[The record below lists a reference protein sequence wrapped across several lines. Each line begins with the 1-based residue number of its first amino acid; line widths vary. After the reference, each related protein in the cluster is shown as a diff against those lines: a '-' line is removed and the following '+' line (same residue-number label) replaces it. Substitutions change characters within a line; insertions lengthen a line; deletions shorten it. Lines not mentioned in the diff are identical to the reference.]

1 VLLYDKSFEYTNNSV
16 FSIFFNLKKIDPF
29 GNCWKTSKV
38 SYSLYVA
45 CINLDKSVKLDLY
58 RTMIRIRLFEQESR
72 RLFKERLMSSRVIGY
87 RGQEAVAAGVSAHL
101 TSNDQIGSS
110 HRPLGHLI
118 AKGSNLGK
126 LFAELCGKR
135 TGFNK
140 GKAGIYHLFDPE
152 SGSLGANGI
161 VGGSVPMTS
170 GYALAHQ
177 LRGDG
182 GVSISYFGEGAS
194 NQGGVQETLNL
205 AACWKLPM
213 VFVCENSS
221 PEVQIMLG
229 HEIDLP
235 QLSIENVSERAPAYG
250 MPGSTHQGWDVEEV
264 YKVAEKAIELA
275 RSGGGPTLLE
285 FKVHNIGST
294 PEETIEPVE
303 EKRQYCPIINYRK
316 KLKTEGVLTDELDE
330 KILEEEKALIA
341 EASDYAVRSLPTEPL
356 EAFTDV
362 FAEDD

>member
-1 VLLYDKSFEYTNNSV
+1 
-16 FSIFFNLKKIDPF
+16 
-29 GNCWKTSKV
+29 
-38 SYSLYVA
+38 
-45 CINLDKSVKLDLY
+45 
-58 RTMIRIRLFEQESR
+58 MIRIRLFEQESH
-72 RLFKERLMSSRVIGY
+72 RLFKERLMSNRVIGY
-87 RGQEAVAAGVSAHL
+87 TGQEAVAAGVSAHL
-101 TSNDQIGSS
+101 TKNDQIGST

-118 AKGSNLGK
+118 AKGCHMGK
-126 LFAELCGKR
+126 LFAELCAKR

-182 GVSISYFGEGAS
+182 GVSVSYFGEGAS

-221 PEVQIMLG
+221 PDVQIMLG

-235 QLSIENVSERAPAYG
+235 QLSIKNVSERAPAYG

-264 YKVAEKAIELA
+264 YKVTEEAVKLA

-294 PEETIEPVE
+294 PEGTIDPVE
-303 EKRQYCPIINYRK
+303 DKRQYCPIINYRN
-316 KLKTEGVLTDELDE
+316 KLKADGILTDELDDT
-330 KILEEEKALIA
+330 ILKEERALIS
-341 EASDYAVRSLPTEPL
+341 EASEYAVRSLPTEPL

-362 FAEDD
+362 FTEDV

>member
-1 VLLYDKSFEYTNNSV
+1 MDGK
-16 FSIFFNLKKIDPF
+16 
-29 GNCWKTSKV
+29 
-38 SYSLYVA
+38 
-45 CINLDKSVKLDLY
+45 VKLDLY

-87 RGQEAVAAGVSAHL
+87 TGQEAVAAGVSAHL
-101 TSNDQIGSS
+101 TLNDQIGSS

-118 AKGSNLGK
+118 AKGCHMGK

-152 SGSLGANGI
+152 SGSMGANGI

-177 LRGDG
+177 LRDDD
-182 GVSISYFGEGAS
+182 GVSVSYFGEGAS

-205 AACWKLPM
+205 AACWKLPI

-229 HEIDLP
+229 HEINLP
-235 QLSIENVSERAPAYG
+235 QLSIKNVSERAPAYG

-264 YKVAEKAIELA
+264 YKAAGEAVKLA

-285 FKVHNIGST
+285 FKVHNIGAT
-294 PEETIEPVE
+294 PEGTIDPVE
-303 EKRQYCPIINYRK
+303 GKKLYCPISNYK
-316 KLKTEGVLTDELDE
+316 AKLKAEGILTDELDNQ
-330 KILEEEKALIA
+330 IMEEEKTLIA
-341 EASDYAVRSLPTEPL
+341 EASNYAVRSLPTETL

-362 FAEDD
+362 FTEDD